1 MVGAPTRGWDS
12 PMALCPGKTNEA
24 AQPAVPI
31 AAPAP
36 HPPVPPG
43 TPCYPHSITFHTI
56 PAAPCLPAQLH
67 PPLPPAHAS
76 WLSPPNAQGW
86 EMPLASRYLAPSSP
100 PQDVQG
106 PDTGADSGWPPG
118 AESGQRGGMQGEM
131 LFAPLPFPTGMQR
144 SKQDGHPRQAHAWHG
159 PPKCQPCRAVGPGSA
174 QYRSPPPMSPIPS
187 PLSARPQPGGTGVVG
202 EARVGR
208 REVPPRAPPPHP
220 AAPARSPGSLAAS
233 DGTYG
238 ATATSAAAA
247 AHPPYATSLCSC
259 LDSLITWRQRE
270 RDHHRH
276 PSSGPPPLQ
285 SPPGL

>member
-1 MVGAPTRGWDS
+1 
-12 PMALCPGKTNEA
+12 MALCPGKTNEA

-100 PQDVQG
+100 PRMFRARTQG
-106 PDTGADSGWPPG
+106 QIQGGLLEQRVGSGVG
-118 AESGQRGGMQGEM
+118 CRERCSLHHCLFQLACRDRNRMDILDRRTLGM
-131 LFAPLPFPTGMQR
+131 A
-144 SKQDGHPRQAHAWHG
+144 
-159 PPKCQPCRAVGPGSA
+159 PKCQPCRAVGPGSA

-220 AAPARSPGSLAAS
+220 AAPARSLGSLAAS